1 MTETAHTKRIGVL
14 SLHNS
19 KETKAILNA
28 VEALGHEPVWIREET
43 LSLAVE
49 GGHGRVEPDVDAV
62 VNRLLLTKS
71 NTPLSDLGV
80 VELFEDRDV
89 PVLNPSAAV
98 LRTTYEPAALRILAD
113 AGVPVPDTYQDFD
126 GRSDDPDGGGRSYVR
141 KPVFGTNA
149 SGVSMAEASEGRPPA
164 SKRTLV
170 QAFVDTGERASDVR
184 VYVVDGEVVGAM
196 RRHAPDDDWRTNV
209 AVGGAVEDVT
219 DALSDDVRD
228 IAVRAA
234 DALELDVAGVDVIG
248 APADPYVLEVNATAG
263 FKGLFEATGVSPAPS
278 IARVAVER
286 AGGEADAEG
295 FAAHRGRLADGQPS
309 CAPDRSP
316 DDEFRT
322 VGYTERVDVAAGGGI
337 ETVVAKSDT
346 GAKRTTVDLS
356 LAAAVGAG
364 PLEGSTNVRSG
375 SSRSTSS
382 RPLVTLDVRVGG
394 RWHEVTAD
402 VIDRGHM
409 NYPVLLG
416 RDILDDYFVDVSTR
430 ADESAGSKGSSTEE

>member
-1 MTETAHTKRIGVL
+1 MTETPPTKRIGVL

-28 VEALGHEPVWIREET
+28 IEALGHEPVWIREET

-49 GGHGRVEPDVDAV
+49 DGRGRVDPDLDAV

-71 NTPLSDLGV
+71 DTALADLGV
-80 VELFEDRDV
+80 IELFEDREI

-126 GRSDDPDGGGRSYVR
+126 GRSDGAGDSERRYVR
-141 KPVFGTNA
+141 KPVLGTNGA
-149 SGVSMAEASEGRPPA
+149 GVSIAEDADGRPPA
-164 SKRTLV
+164 SRRTLI
-170 QAFVDTGERASDVR
+170 QAFVDTGDRASDVR
-184 VYVVDGEVVGAM
+184 VYVVGDEVVGAM

-219 DALSDDVRD
+219 TDLDDGLRET
-228 IAVRAA
+228 AVRAV
-234 DALELDVAGVDVIG
+234 DALDLHIAGVDIIG
-248 APADPYVLEVNATAG
+248 TERDPHVLEVNATAG
-263 FKGLFEATGVSPAPS
+263 FKGLFEATGTSPAPY
-278 IARVAVER
+278 IARLAIER
-286 AGGEADAEG
+286 AGGEIDEAG
-295 FAAHRGRLADGQPS
+295 FSDQKDRLADERPA
-309 CAPDRSP
+309 CAPTLDS
-316 DDEFRT
+316 EEGFRT
-322 VGYTERVDVAAGGGI
+322 VGYTERVDVAAGDGI
-337 ETVVAKSDT
+337 ATAVAKSDT

-356 LAAAVGAG
+356 LTAEIGAG
-364 PLEGSTNVRSG
+364 PLEGTTSVRSG
-375 SSRSTSS
+375 SSKSSSS
-382 RPLVTLDVRVGG
+382 RPLVTLDIRVGD

-402 VIDRGHM
+402 VIDREHM

-430 ADESAGSKGSSTEE
+430 APGDAKREE

>member
-1 MTETAHTKRIGVL
+1 MTDSSDRKRIGVL

-49 GGHGRVEPDVDAV
+49 GSRGRVAPDVDAV

-71 NTPLSDLGV
+71 DTALSDLGV
-80 VELFEDRDV
+80 VELFEDRGV
-89 PVLNPSAAV
+89 PVLNPSSAV

-113 AGVPVPDTYQDFD
+113 ADVPVPDTYQDFD
-126 GRSDDPDGGGRSYVR
+126 GRRPNDGEAGRYVR
-141 KPVFGTNA
+141 KPVFGTNG
-149 SGVSMAEASEGRPPA
+149 SGVSIAEETDGRPP
-164 SKRTLV
+164 SSRRTLV
-170 QAFVDTGERASDVR
+170 QTFVDTGERASDVR
-184 VYVVDGEVVGAM
+184 VYVVGGDVVGAM

-219 DALSDDVRD
+219 DTLSDGVGE
-228 IAVRAA
+228 IAVRAV
-234 DALELDVAGVDVIG
+234 DALDLDVAGVDVIS
-248 APADPYVLEVNATAG
+248 ADGDPFVLEVNATAG
-263 FKGLFEATGVSPAPS
+263 FKGLFEATRHSPAPH
-278 IARVAVER
+278 IARLAIEAADGDVD
-286 AGGEADAEG
+286 ADA
-295 FAAHRGRLADGQPS
+295 FATQEARLSDERPA
-309 CAPDRSP
+309 CAPDHDG

-337 ETVVAKSDT
+337 ETAVAKSDT

-356 LAAAVGAG
+356 LAAEVGAG
-364 PLEGSTNVRSG
+364 PLEGTTSVRSG
-375 SSRSTSS
+375 SSKTSTS
-382 RPLVTLDVRVGG
+382 RPLVTVDVRVGD

-402 VIDRGHM
+402 VVDREHM

-430 ADESAGSKGSSTEE
+430 AAGDDATEE